1 MKTLKGAVVGCG
13 MISEFHL
20 KAWQRI
26 PEAAIVALCSR
37 NLENA
42 RRRLSL
48 ASEATIY
55 TDYADMLR
63 KQSLDFVDIL
73 TPPFVHKPYCLA
85 ARDQGLHV
93 ICQKPICDTLSD
105 ARRLVDAF
113 KDYPGLF
120 AIHENHR
127 YRPWFQEVLKRARQG
142 FFGQPHFIRFEQ
154 HNPSEPDVP
163 FKLKMKQGIFLEH
176 GTHLVDMMRALLG
189 EPLRTY
195 ARMHHVGRKLAGESL
210 AHVSY
215 NYSQTTAVIDVAWK
229 PGGVQQA
236 GFILEGDRGEAYF
249 EGSMVRGGQSRF
261 RLLQGKKVL
270 VDVFRNA
277 AMDYEDS
284 FYLFQRE
291 CTDAMLSD
299 EPDRITQTG
308 SENLR
313 TLICTFAA
321 YEAAANDRLV
331 DIDGV

>member
-26 PEAAIVALCSR
+26 PEVAIVALCSR
-37 NLENA
+37 NPDNA
-42 RRRLSL
+42 RRRLPL
-48 ASEATIY
+48 APDAAIY
-55 TDYADMLR
+55 KDYADMLR
-63 KQSLDFVDIL
+63 EQSLDFVDIL
-73 TPPFVHKPYCLA
+73 TPPFVHKPHCLA
-85 ARDQGLHV
+85 AKDKGLHV

-105 ARRLVDAF
+105 ARSLVDAF
-113 KDYPGLF
+113 KDYSGLF

-127 YRPWFQEVLKRARQG
+127 YRPWFQEVLKRACEG
-142 FFGQPHFIRFEQ
+142 FFGRPHFVRFEQ
-154 HNPSEPDVP
+154 HNPTEPDES
-163 FKLKMKQGIFLEH
+163 FKLEMKQGVFLEH

-189 EPLRTY
+189 EPLCTY
-195 ARMHHVGRKLAGESL
+195 ARMHHVSPKLVGESL
-210 AHVSY
+210 AHVNY
-215 NYSQTTAVIDVAWK
+215 NYSEATAVIDVAWK

-236 GFILEGDRGEAYF
+236 GFVLVGDQGEAYF

-261 RLLQGKKVL
+261 RLLQGDKIL
-270 VDVFRNA
+270 LDISRNA
-277 AMDYEDS
+277 AMDYEES

-291 CTDAMLSD
+291 CTDAILSG

-308 SENLR
+308 PENFR

-321 YEAAANDRLV
+321 YEAAANNRLV